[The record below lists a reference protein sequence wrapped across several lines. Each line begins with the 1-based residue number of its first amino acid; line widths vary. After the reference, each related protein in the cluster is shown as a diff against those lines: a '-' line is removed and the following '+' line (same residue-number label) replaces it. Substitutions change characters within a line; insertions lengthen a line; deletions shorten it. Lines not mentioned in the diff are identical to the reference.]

1 MLLAFRLAPGV
12 CFRRLLR
19 GYGLLRYFGR
29 HCGEADDAGIGRE

>member
-19 GYGLLRYFGR
+19 GYGLR
-29 HCGEADDAGIGRE
+29 EATLLARLPA